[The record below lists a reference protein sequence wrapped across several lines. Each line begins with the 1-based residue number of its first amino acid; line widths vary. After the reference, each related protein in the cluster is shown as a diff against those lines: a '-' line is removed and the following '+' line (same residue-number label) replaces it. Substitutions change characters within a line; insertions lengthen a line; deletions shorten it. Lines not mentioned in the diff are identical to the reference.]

1 MKKTTLLVFSLV
13 VISVLLIAGCTQTQ
27 TLPAPT
33 AKPTEVATI
42 INSKP
47 LVVNPTVASQEAQCA
62 KSEKNPPWTS
72 TLLSYEHHDSTRSKL
87 YACAQFTG
95 SFTGPN
101 TVNVYKSPDNYY
113 SGSMIATR
121 DMNEMY
127 VYGGASGANPMPSG
141 AYISKV
147 EPGTLKEIWR
157 TQLVDLNATG
167 AWSGAGSIESING
180 EIFVITNTQLF
191 KINGKTGAIESALNL
206 PTGAS
211 AAKDAYFNGLGGWP
225 DGTLIMKNLARP
237 PGCTVQGFNA
247 IVQGFCP
254 NYNEMP
260 NSVAVVVDSKT
271 MKVLD
276 WVQLEQMISGRVTT
290 SQYNGN
296 NYAYLVGS
304 SKLYRYMWNG
314 KNLTQDKS
322 WGPVDYLLPG
332 QTPASAAGIMGDW
345 VILMTNGGG
354 STTTPLSIIAINQA
368 DASNIKRIDPM
379 PLQPGQSSYIPSLPS
394 MDIANNRIY
403 AMDPG
408 PNKIVALD
416 LDPKTGSMSVAWSVN
431 QSTLSWMTII
441 GPQNQRVLVASH
453 ITSDE
458 PNPVK
463 WNWGPEGANYEEQI
477 IWRDATTGKALAA
490 TEFYS
495 PQVPGMEVWP
505 GYGGFIYEFLTD
517 GSFLEFQVL
526 PNSTSSK

>member
-206 PTGAS
+206 PTGEA
-211 AAKDAYFNGLGGWP
+211 LLRMRTLTGW
-225 DGTLIMKNLARP
+225 
-237 PGCTVQGFNA
+237 
-247 IVQGFCP
+247 
-254 NYNEMP
+254 
-260 NSVAVVVDSKT
+260 
-271 MKVLD
+271 
-276 WVQLEQMISGRVTT
+276 
-290 SQYNGN
+290 
-296 NYAYLVGS
+296 
-304 SKLYRYMWNG
+304 
-314 KNLTQDKS
+314 
-322 WGPVDYLLPG
+322 
-332 QTPASAAGIMGDW
+332 AAGRM
-345 VILMTNGGG
+345 
-354 STTTPLSIIAINQA
+354 A
-368 DASNIKRIDPM
+368 
-379 PLQPGQSSYIPSLPS
+379 
-394 MDIANNRIY
+394 
-403 AMDPG
+403 
-408 PNKIVALD
+408 
-416 LDPKTGSMSVAWSVN
+416 
-431 QSTLSWMTII
+431 
-441 GPQNQRVLVASH
+441 H
-453 ITSDE
+453 
-458 PNPVK
+458 
-463 WNWGPEGANYEEQI
+463 
-477 IWRDATTGKALAA
+477 
-490 TEFYS
+490 
-495 PQVPGMEVWP
+495 
-505 GYGGFIYEFLTD
+505 
-517 GSFLEFQVL
+517 
-526 PNSTSSK
+526 